1 MRLTAVQWS
10 ITGWFMSG
18 SWMRG
23 LEPRRRGVPYRPL
36 FRERRHPTGRTV
48 MSPNSDS
55 GPTEL
60 LRAWSQGDGSALDR
74 LVPLVYEELHRL
86 ARRYMRQER
95 PDHTLQATSLVNEA
109 YLRLIDVNR
118 VEWRNRA
125 HFLALAA
132 QMMRRILVEFAR
144 NRHRQKR
151 GGGAVH
157 VSLGDVHELPNS
169 KDCDLAALSDALTGL
184 GAFDARMSQVVELR
198 FFGGLTVEETADVL
212 NVSPE
217 TVMRDWK
224 TAKAWLLREIRRGP
238 PTASS

>member
-1 MRLTAVQWS
+1 
-10 ITGWFMSG
+10 
-18 SWMRG
+18 
-23 LEPRRRGVPYRPL
+23 
-36 FRERRHPTGRTV
+36 

-60 LRAWSQGDGSALDR
+60 LRAWSQGDKSAFER

-118 VEWRNRA
+118 VEWRDRA
-125 HFLALAA
+125 HFLAVAA
-132 QMMRRILVEFAR
+132 QMMRRILVESAR
-144 NRHRQKR
+144 NRRRQKR

-157 VSLGDVHELPNS
+157 LNLDEVQELPDS
-169 KDCDLAALSDALTGL
+169 KEHDVVGLSDALSGL
-184 GAFDARMSQVVELR
+184 ATFDARMSQVVELR
-198 FFGGLTVEETADVL
+198 FFGGLTVDETAEVL

-224 TAKAWLLREIRRGP
+224 TAKAWLLREIRRGHHTP
-238 PTASS
+238 SS

>member
-1 MRLTAVQWS
+1 MPPSV
-10 ITGWFMSG
+10 
-18 SWMRG
+18 
-23 LEPRRRGVPYRPL
+23 YR
-36 FRERRHPTGRTV
+36 RRHPIEKTV

-157 VSLGDVHELPNS
+157 VSLDDVHELPNS

-217 TVMRDWK
+217 TVMREWK

>member
-1 MRLTAVQWS
+1 
-10 ITGWFMSG
+10 
-18 SWMRG
+18 
-23 LEPRRRGVPYRPL
+23 
-36 FRERRHPTGRTV
+36 

-60 LRAWSQGDGSALDR
+60 LRAWSQGDKSAFER

-118 VEWRNRA
+118 IEWRDRS
-125 HFLALAA
+125 HFLAVAA
-132 QMMRRILVEFAR
+132 QMMRRILVESAR
-144 NRHRQKR
+144 NRRRQKR

-157 VSLGDVHELPNS
+157 LNLDEVQRLPDAKDHDVV
-169 KDCDLAALSDALTGL
+169 ALSDALSGL
-184 GAFDARMSQVVELR
+184 ATFDARMSQVVELR
-198 FFGGLTVEETADVL
+198 FFGGLTVDETAEVL

-224 TAKAWLLREIRRGP
+224 TAKAWLLREIRRGHHTP
-238 PTASS
+238 SS

>member
-1 MRLTAVQWS
+1 
-10 ITGWFMSG
+10 
-18 SWMRG
+18 
-23 LEPRRRGVPYRPL
+23 
-36 FRERRHPTGRTV
+36 

-86 ARRYMRQER
+86 ARNYMRRER

-132 QMMRRILVEFAR
+132 QMMRRILVESAR
-144 NRHRQKR
+144 SRQRQKR

-157 VSLGDVHELPNS
+157 VNLDDVQELPDSNER
-169 KDCDLAALSDALTGL
+169 DLVALNDALGTL
-184 GAFDARMSQVVELR
+184 ATFDSRMSQVVELR
-198 FFGGLTVEETADVL
+198 FFGGLTVVGTADVL

-224 TAKAWLLREIRRGP
+224 TAKAWLIRELRRGLS
-238 PTASS
+238 TASS

>member
-1 MRLTAVQWS
+1 MDAFDRRPMVHHRLVHVGLLDAASGTAS
-10 ITGWFMSG
+10 
-18 SWMRG
+18 
-23 LEPRRRGVPYRPL
+23 PRCTIPSSVYR
-36 FRERRHPTGRTV
+36 RRHPTGKTV

-60 LRAWSQGDGSALDR
+60 LRAWNQGDESALDR

-118 VEWRNRA
+118 IEWRNRA

-132 QMMRRILVEFAR
+132 QMMRRILVESAR
-144 NRHRQKR
+144 NQQRQKR

-157 VSLGDVHELPNS
+157 MSLDDVQELPAS
-169 KDCDLAALSDALTGL
+169 KERDLVALSEALTGL
-184 GAFDARMSQVVELR
+184 ATFDVRMSQVVELR

-212 NVSPE
+212 KVSPE

-224 TAKAWLLREIRRGP
+224 TAKAWLLREIRRGDL
-238 PTASS
+238 TA

>member
-1 MRLTAVQWS
+1 
-10 ITGWFMSG
+10 
-18 SWMRG
+18 MRG
-23 LEPRRRGVPYRPL
+23 LEPPCRGVPYRPL
-36 FRERRHPTGRTV
+36 FIEGAIRLEKLSCRRIPTADPPSSSERGV
-48 MSPNSDS
+48 
-55 GPTEL
+55 
-60 LRAWSQGDGSALDR
+60 RATDPPSTDWSRWSN
-74 LVPLVYEELHRL
+74 EELHRL

-157 VSLGDVHELPNS
+157 VSLDDVHELPNS

-217 TVMRDWK
+217 TVMREWK

>member
-1 MRLTAVQWS
+1 
-10 ITGWFMSG
+10 MSA
-18 SWMRG
+18 
-23 LEPRRRGVPYRPL
+23 
-36 FRERRHPTGRTV
+36 
-48 MSPNSDS
+48 NSDV

-60 LRAWSQGDGSALDR
+60 LRAWNEGDGSALDK
-74 LVPLVYEELHRL
+74 LIPLVYDELYRL

-118 VEWRNRA
+118 IEWRNRT

-151 GGGAVH
+151 GGGAIQ
-157 VSLGDVHELPNS
+157 VSLDDVQESPNS
-169 KDCDLAALSDALTGL
+169 KEHDFVVLNDALSGL
-184 GAFDARMSQVVELR
+184 ATFDSRMSQVVELR
-198 FFGGLTVEETADVL
+198 FFGGLTVDETADVL
-212 NVSPE
+212 HVSPE

-224 TAKAWLLREIRRGP
+224 TAKAWLLREIRQG
-238 PTASS
+238 TSSMPHKANELGGS